1 MLKLSVRSPPS
12 PIETKWEE
20 LISFYRNYPRNG
32 TKTHSSNKTLWDGLN
47 SMQADRKP
55 VLSTRNFPADI
66 IKQGEELLLVSR
78 GTLLF

>member
-1 MLKLSVRSPPS
+1 MV
-12 PIETKWEE
+12 
-20 LISFYRNYPRNG
+20 
-32 TKTHSSNKTLWDGLN
+32 KTHSSNKTLWDGLN

-55 VLSTRNFPADI
+55 VLSTRNFPTDI